1 MENYPKASLV
11 GVMHTHLPDDIIN
24 TIRTECRQYDTQTR
38 QAATFNKN
46 DTTYRKTLIKSISS
60 YEWFAGMLWHYISRA
75 NRENYLYDITC
86 IENESLNYLI
96 YPPGHYYRWHQD
108 QAITSCL
115 RPTILPS
122 VHSSTIQQSLHVEH
136 QWIRKISFSLQL
148 SSPDEYTGGELQFHN
163 NNYGKEGI
171 ITAPKEK
178 GSLILFDSRLS
189 HRVTKVKEGTRE
201 SLVGWVL
208 GARWK

>member
-1 MENYPKASLV
+1 METYPKCSSV
-11 GVMHTHLPDDIIN
+11 GVMQTHLPDDIIN
-24 TIRTECRQYDTQTR
+24 TIRDECRQYPTPTKN
-38 QAATFNKN
+38 ASTFNN
-46 DTTYRKTLIKSISS
+46 NSSYRKTFIKSISS

-75 NRENYLYDITC
+75 NRENFLYDITC
-86 IENESLNYLI
+86 IENESINYLI
-96 YPPGHYYRWHQD
+96 YSTGHYYHWHQD
-108 QAITSCL
+108 QGLTSCL

-122 VHSSTIQQSLHVEH
+122 VHSSTIEQSLHIQH

-163 NNYGKEGI
+163 NNYTGEGV

-201 SLVGWVL
+201 AIVGWVI
-208 GARWK
+208 GPRWK